1 MAKATHRII
10 SQFFD
15 SSYNRKNIF
24 NIYLWKY
31 YNLFQGAYRIK
42 DKSTGEYIDEN
53 IQEFILRRFWSMGK
67 IASFI
72 VGGTKKTETDIELEE
87 MRMEKSKELNVNDYP
102 DGMPAFTDFAPRTY
116 NIYDWPIVVNL
127 IQSRGAKFI
136 PNTPQNVNQDCVIGY
151 CQKNK
156 LPVRTIVEFYVA
168 RITDV
173 EMTIRQQLNAH
184 KVPYLIAVSPENEE
198 KMKALFEKIQN
209 DDDVLYLSANEVE
222 ALKVLATGTN
232 FIIDKLY
239 AQKQAYEN
247 ELLTYLGI
255 DNLGQLQKK
264 EHFVVDE
271 VNSNNEL
278 IKDSSD
284 CFVVCVNDFFKRCED
299 YLGFSWELEAI
310 ARPEELVE
318 QKQDMLNDEKGEEN
332 NVQ

>member
-1 MAKATHRII
+1 MPKQTHRII
-10 SQFFD
+10 SEYFD
-15 SSYNRKNIF
+15 ATFNRKKIF

-31 YNLFQGAYRIK
+31 YNLFMGAYRIK
-42 DKSTGEYIDEN
+42 DKETGEYIDEN
-53 IQEFILRRFWSMGK
+53 IQEFILRRYWSMGK

-72 VGGTKKTETDIELEE
+72 VGGTKKTATDIEIEE
-87 MRMEKSKELNVNDYP
+87 LKMESSKELSVNDYP
-102 DGMPAFTDFAPRTY
+102 YGMPAFTDFAPRVY

-127 IQSRGAKFI
+127 IQSRGATFI

-168 RITDV
+168 RITDI
-173 EMTIRQQLNAH
+173 EMAIRQQLNSH

-198 KMKALFEKIQN
+198 KMKDLFEKIQN

-222 ALKVLATGTN
+222 ALKVLATGN
-232 FIIDKLY
+232 PFIIDKLY

-255 DNLGQLQKK
+255 DNLGQMQKK

-284 CFVVCVNDFFKRCED
+284 CFVVCVNDFFKRCEM

-310 ARPEELVE
+310 ARPVEVKE
-318 QKQDMLNDEKGEEN
+318 QKQDESSQQGGQEDD
-332 NVQ
+332 